1 MIYKT
6 IEKRIKQAIDTRER
20 GELSKS
26 RRLFES
32 LLKDLE
38 KQLHKDSTKKLKY
51 IYATAMGEYVIQY
64 RLESRQLNHEALDL
78 GRKLLEYDRRHKLD
92 NPLSL
97 RSVSNTLLNIGGYE
111 EAEDYVKRIIKLY
124 RNNSG
129 RQGDSEAHLAYV
141 CLRTNRTKEAE
152 ELIGRAINNI
162 KKNTGDELYISI
174 WLSHAL
180 MVKSLIYNTK
190 GKLIEAI
197 ETAKEALKVAKTD
210 NRVFR
215 IKQAQELIDFLKKKL
230 KKT

>member
-1 MIYKT
+1 MSYGVL
-6 IEKRIKQAIDTRER
+6 EERIKKAIDIREE
-20 GELSKS
+20 GKLKES
-26 RRLFES
+26 RPLFES
-32 LLKDLE
+32 LILDIKKL
-38 KQLHKDSTKKLKY
+38 LAKDSSQKLKN

-64 RLESRQLNHEALDL
+64 RLEARQLNHDALDL

-92 NPLSL
+92 NPLSI

-141 CLRTNRTKEAE
+141 YLRTNRIKEAE
-152 ELIGRAINNI
+152 VLIGRAINNI
-162 KKNTGDELYISI
+162 KRNTGDEPYISI

-180 MVKSLIYNTK
+180 MVKSLIYNAK
-190 GKLIEAI
+190 GKPKEAI
-197 ETAKEALKVAKTD
+197 ESAKEALKVAKKD

-215 IKQAQELIDFLKKKL
+215 MKQAEELVNFLKKKD
-230 KKT
+230 

>member
-6 IEKRIKQAIDTRER
+6 IEKRIKQAIDTREK

-32 LLKDLE
+32 LLKDIE
-38 KQLHKDSTKKLKY
+38 KQLHKDSSKKLKY

-64 RLESRQLNHEALDL
+64 RLEARQLQHEALDL
-78 GRKLLEYDRRHKLD
+78 GRKLLEYDRKHKLN
-92 NPLSL
+92 NPLSI

-111 EAEDYVKRIIKLY
+111 EAEDYVKTIVRLY

-141 CLRTNRTKEAE
+141 YLRTSRIKEAE
-152 ELIGRAINNI
+152 VLIGRAIDNI
-162 KKNTGDELYISI
+162 KRNTGDEPYISI

-180 MVKSLIYNTK
+180 MVKSLIYNAN

-197 ETAKEALKVAKTD
+197 ESAKEALKVAKTD

-215 IKQAQELIDFLKKKL
+215 IKQAQELIDFLQKKI